1 MDIVT
6 LTDKSLGLDRFPV
19 RIIRIEED
27 GDGLLTVTAEEL
39 AVGSRSAVEYDLQS
53 SNGYQGGNEE
63 PGNVNAPVIFE
74 PPLDL
79 TDGKIR
85 FGLQLQ
91 EVETGEDVTYGKF
104 G

>member
-79 TDGKIR
+79 TDGKNQVWIAASGGR
-85 FGLQLQ
+85 NWGGCN
-91 EVETGEDVTYGKF
+91 VCKF